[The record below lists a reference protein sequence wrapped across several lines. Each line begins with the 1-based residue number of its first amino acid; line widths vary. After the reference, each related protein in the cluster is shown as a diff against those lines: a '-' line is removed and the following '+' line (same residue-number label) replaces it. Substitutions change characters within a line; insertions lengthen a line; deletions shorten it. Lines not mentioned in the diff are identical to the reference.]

1 MRNIHTHTCTQSWRA
16 FALSSAMEGRLQME
30 MVPTFRVTNCKAEWK
45 VQANE
50 LIEINGIRYV
60 ELKRGKAH
68 QFGFA
73 RLVYNVLGLE
83 DKCWSL
89 ASSIGY
95 SELQKMRNEAQRVEL
110 DSARLELLPEWQRAS
125 AKLKPKRRSRS
136 ECKELGD
143 HRGVLTLEVPSV
155 GGGEVKRIDCVTPV
169 FNGES
174 FRVKLDRAMVE
185 HVLSYIVSKGFDN
198 TLKKQSRDP
207 CIPKGVFKRG
217 SKFVVGFNKS
227 PSFKRYKTV
236 GSIEEAVQVL
246 GDTGGDDAIV
256 GQLPVVD
263 GDVEDP
269 VSGNA

>member
-1 MRNIHTHTCTQSWRA
+1 M
-16 FALSSAMEGRLQME
+16 QME

-89 ASSIGY
+89 ASSICY

-143 HRGVLTLEVPSV
+143 HRGVLTLEVPNV
-155 GGGEVKRIDCVTPV
+155 GGGEVKRIDC
-169 FNGES
+169 
-174 FRVKLDRAMVE
+174 
-185 HVLSYIVSKGFDN
+185 VLSYIVSKGFDN

-236 GSIEEAVQVL
+236 GSI
-246 GDTGGDDAIV
+246 
-256 GQLPVVD
+256 
-263 GDVEDP
+263 
-269 VSGNA
+269 